1 MSPRL
6 DEMLEDGHLDITFS
20 KQAGQKLSQMTA
32 DAMKHHAYVLVFNH
46 QTNESW
52 MGANVLERIDG
63 GKLRLT
69 TMPLD
74 TIPQFKEAV
83 ARQEIAFA
91 LAIPSENH
99 EKLSGWSLR
108 TVREIQIK
116 RQKGMRDYPAWVHQ
130 PSRLTSDD
138 MKSLIIDDK
147 VVMDDAL
154 LHDHRLGMLE
164 LTNKGWKKWRWL
176 ETKKAPNPI
185 PQVIFLQKDG
195 TPISGASTMGSRP
208 PRHVSIFMSP
218 EAIQKMIR
226 QP

>member
-1 MSPRL
+1 
-6 DEMLEDGHLDITFS
+6 
-20 KQAGQKLSQMTA
+20 
-32 DAMKHHAYVLVFNH
+32 
-46 QTNESW
+46 

-108 TVREIQIK
+108 TVRKIQIK
-116 RQKGMRDYPAWVHQ
+116 RQKGMRNYPAWVHQ

-195 TPISGASTMGSRP
+195 TPISGASAMGSRP
-208 PRHVSIFMSP
+208 PRRVSIFMSP
-218 EAIQKMIR
+218 EAIQKMILR